1 MIWNGFG
8 NCTVY
13 SSFLQHVNAVFF
25 WRLASS
31 SFNILNI
38 LKTGIIRGM
47 ASSSYSILNT
57 MHRQNIPRQNVPRHK
72 VPGTKRPRDKTS
84 QGTKH
89 PKDKLS
95 QETKHPKGQNV
106 PRDKT
111 SYTNYQ
117 VLKNTFCVRKLAT
130 YVR

>member
-25 WRLASS
+25 RRLASS